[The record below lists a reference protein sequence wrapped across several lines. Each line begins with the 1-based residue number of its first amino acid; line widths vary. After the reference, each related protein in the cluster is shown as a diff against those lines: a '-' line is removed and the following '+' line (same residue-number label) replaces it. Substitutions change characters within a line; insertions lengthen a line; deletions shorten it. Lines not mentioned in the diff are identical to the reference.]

1 METALALLR
10 GSRRQLAGAVLSG
23 ALSGLGLAGLIA
35 LINTALAT
43 PRADLPPLVAAFAAL
58 CAMVFVSRTYSEML
72 LVRLSQRM
80 IATLRGELS
89 RQILASPLRRLEAQ
103 GAHRLLAA
111 LTEDVQKIAAL
122 LTRLPTFCINTAVA
136 AGCFLYMGWLSIPMM
151 LAAVVCIGLA
161 VGGFCMAQGRAQ
173 EALGRSRDAG
183 DRLYKHFIAVTE
195 GAKEL
200 QLHEGRRRAFL
211 AGHMDVTAASVGD
224 NFVAG
229 MSIYARAESLAL
241 LVFFVFI
248 GLLIFL
254 PPSLTS
260 QDSLVLTGFALTF
273 LYLITPIEV
282 LVNTAPDFGN
292 FRVALK
298 TLGDLQLTLG
308 RTAPT
313 GAAPA
318 PTQAFENLVFA
329 DVTHAYRR
337 EHEDGSFLLGPITL
351 SFSPGETVFIT
362 GGNGS
367 GKTTLAKLLV
377 GLYAPDSGQ
386 VRING
391 RPVDDDLGRD
401 AHRQRFSAIFS
412 DFYLF
417 DELLGLENPAKLAE
431 ANELLKLLRLDHKV
445 TLDQGRFSTTAL
457 SQGQRKRLALLG
469 AVLEDRPLYLFDEW
483 AADQDP
489 VFKRIFY
496 AQILPMLKA
505 RGKVIIAITHD
516 DAYFHL
522 ADRHIKLEFG
532 KIIAQDAPAAQ
543 ATPATGGQHQS
554 GITGST
560 RVASCASD
568 T

>member
-1 METALALLR
+1 METVLALLR

-23 ALSGLGLAGLIA
+23 ALSGLGVAGLIA
-35 LINTALAT
+35 LINTALSV
-43 PRADLPPLVAAFAAL
+43 PRADLPPLMVAFAAL
-58 CAMVFVSRTYSEML
+58 CATVFVSRTYSEML
-72 LVRLSQRM
+72 LVRLSQRV

-151 LAAVVCIGLA
+151 FAAMACIGLA
-161 VGGFCMAQGRAQ
+161 VGGFCLAQGRAQ
-173 EALGRSRDAG
+173 QALGRSRDAG
-183 DRLYKHFIAVTE
+183 DQLYKHFIAVTE

-211 AGHMDVTAASVGD
+211 ADHLDVTAARVKD

-229 MSIYARAESLAL
+229 MSTYARAESLAL
-241 LVFFVFI
+241 LVFFIFI

-254 PPSLTS
+254 PPSSTS
-260 QDSLVLTGFALTF
+260 QDSVVLTGFALTF

-298 TLGDLQLTLG
+298 TLGDLQLTLA
-308 RTAPT
+308 R
-313 GAAPA
+313 PA
-318 PTQAFENLVFA
+318 PGKTATAGTPVFRELTFA
-329 DVTHAYRR
+329 GATHAYRR
-337 EHEDGSFLLGPITL
+337 EHEDGNFLLGPIDLNFT
-351 SFSPGETVFIT
+351 PGETVFIT

-377 GLYAPDSGQ
+377 GLYTPDSGQ
-386 VRING
+386 VLING
-391 RPVDDDLGRD
+391 GPVEDDLGRE
-401 AHRQRFSAIFS
+401 AHRQLFSAVFS
-412 DFYLF
+412 DFHLF
-417 DELLGLENPAKLAE
+417 DELLGLNDEARLAE
-431 ANELLKLLRLDHKV
+431 ANALLKLLRLDHKV
-445 TLDQGRFSTTAL
+445 RLDQGRFSTTAL

-469 AVLEDRPLYLFDEW
+469 AILEDRPLYLFDEW

-496 AQILPMLKA
+496 AEILPMLKA
-505 RGKVIIAITHD
+505 RGKVVIAITHD

-532 KIIAQDAPAAQ
+532 KIVTPDRPAVVAHPAQLVSAVRSAVKP
-543 ATPATGGQHQS
+543 
-554 GITGST
+554 
-560 RVASCASD
+560 
-568 T
+568 

>member
-1 METALALLR
+1 METVLALLR

-23 ALSGLGLAGLIA
+23 ALSGLGVAGLIA
-35 LINTALAT
+35 LINTALSA
-43 PRADLPPLVAAFAAL
+43 PRADLPPLMVAFAAL
-58 CAMVFVSRTYSEML
+58 CVTVFVSRTYSEML
-72 LVRLSQRM
+72 LVRLSQRV

-151 LAAVVCIGLA
+151 LAATACIGLA
-161 VGGFCMAQGRAQ
+161 VGGFCLAQGRAQ
-173 EALGRSRDAG
+173 QALGRSRDAG
-183 DRLYKHFIAVTE
+183 DQLYKHFIAVTE

-211 AGHMDVTAASVGD
+211 TDHLDVTAASVKD

-229 MSIYARAESLAL
+229 MSTYARAESLAL
-241 LVFFVFI
+241 LVFFIFI

-260 QDSLVLTGFALTF
+260 QDSVVLTGFALTF

-298 TLGDLQLTLG
+298 TLGDLQLTLA
-308 RTAPT
+308 R
-313 GAAPA
+313 PA
-318 PTQAFENLVFA
+318 PGVPATAGTQAFRELAFA
-329 DVTHAYRR
+329 GATHAYRR
-337 EHEDGSFLLGPITL
+337 EHEDGSFLLGPIDL
-351 SFSPGETVFIT
+351 NFRPGETVFIT

-377 GLYAPDSGQ
+377 GLYTPDSGQ
-386 VRING
+386 VLING
-391 RPVDDDLGRD
+391 SPVADDLGRE
-401 AHRQRFSAIFS
+401 AHRQLFSAVFS

-417 DELLGLENPAKLAE
+417 DELLGLNDDASLTE
-431 ANELLKLLRLDHKV
+431 ANALLKLLRLDHKV
-445 TLDQGRFSTTAL
+445 RLDQGRFSTTAL

-469 AVLEDRPLYLFDEW
+469 AILEDRPLYLFDEW

-496 AQILPMLKA
+496 AEILPMLKA
-505 RGKVIIAITHD
+505 RGKVVIAITHD

-532 KIIAQDAPAAQ
+532 KIVTPEDHQPQRPSAVRASPVAEVTLAA
-543 ATPATGGQHQS
+543 
-554 GITGST
+554 
-560 RVASCASD
+560 R
-568 T
+568 

>member
-1 METALALLR
+1 METVLALLR

-23 ALSGLGLAGLIA
+23 ALSGLGVAGLIA
-35 LINTALAT
+35 LINTALSV
-43 PRADLPPLVAAFAAL
+43 PRADLPPLMVAFAAL
-58 CAMVFVSRTYSEML
+58 CATVFVSRTYSEML
-72 LVRLSQRM
+72 LVRLSQRV

-89 RQILASPLRRLEAQ
+89 RQILASPLLRLEAQ

-151 LAAVVCIGLA
+151 LAAMACIGLA
-161 VGGFCMAQGRAQ
+161 VGGFCLAQGRAQ
-173 EALGRSRDAG
+173 QALGRSRDAG
-183 DRLYKHFIAVTE
+183 DQLYKHFIAVTE

-211 AGHMDVTAASVGD
+211 TDHLDVTAARVKD

-229 MSIYARAESLAL
+229 MSTYARAESLAL
-241 LVFFVFI
+241 LVFFIFI

-254 PPSLTS
+254 PPSSTS
-260 QDSLVLTGFALTF
+260 QDSVVLTGFALTF

-298 TLGDLQLTLG
+298 ALGDLQLTLA
-308 RTAPT
+308 R
-313 GAAPA
+313 PA
-318 PTQAFENLVFA
+318 PGETAAAGTPAFRELAFA
-329 DVTHAYRR
+329 GATHAYRR
-337 EHEDGSFLLGPITL
+337 EHEDGSFLLGPIDL
-351 SFSPGETVFIT
+351 NFRPGETVFIT

-377 GLYAPDSGQ
+377 GLYTPDSGQ
-386 VRING
+386 VLING
-391 RPVDDDLGRD
+391 SPVEDDLGRE
-401 AHRQRFSAIFS
+401 AHRQLFSAVFS
-412 DFYLF
+412 DFHLF
-417 DELLGLENPAKLAE
+417 DELLGLNDEARLAE
-431 ANELLKLLRLDHKV
+431 ANALLKLLRLDHNV
-445 TLDQGRFSTTAL
+445 RLDQGRFSTTAL

-469 AVLEDRPLYLFDEW
+469 AILEDRPLYLFDEW

-496 AQILPMLKA
+496 AEILPMLKA
-505 RGKVIIAITHD
+505 RGKVVIAITHD
-516 DAYFHL
+516 DAYFQL

-532 KIIAQDAPAAQ
+532 KIVAPDGHA
-543 ATPATGGQHQS
+543 
-554 GITGST
+554 
-560 RVASCASD
+560 RVADHWAQRPSAVRMD
-568 T
+568 WTTI